1 MADLRQA
8 LATPEVTPEV
18 TPDVTPDVH
27 KHEENTNG

>member
-18 TPDVTPDVH
+18 TPDVH

>member
-8 LATPEVTPEV
+8 LETPEV

>member
-8 LATPEVTPEV
+8 LATPEV